1 MSSEIRIFDELS
13 SCVVRLVHEFKSYLQ
28 TGLGFLFNP
37 PVNPTNKGAPYL
49 HQTLPS
55 SVGCAKLSPSLHHK
69 NFLEFHIS
77 LLINLPETHASQ
89 IQEELLCALALPSS
103 ELCPGGLGLPY
114 LFSDLQQ

>member
-1 MSSEIRIFDELS
+1 MNLRATSKLGWGFSLTH
-13 SCVVRLVHEFKSYLQ
+13 RLI
-28 TGLGFLFNP
+28 P
-37 PVNPTNKGAPYL
+37 PTREPLTCTKPYR
-49 HQTLPS
+49 PVSS

-89 IQEELLCALALPSS
+89 IQEELLCALALPAS